1 MNNSELE
8 KAYDEYEKLLD
19 EKKYLEQDLA
29 NLGER
34 KGNAPK
40 EEFDKVKEKLR
51 KVMFIGFI
59 IGLIFNLCIYI
70 FPKQIV
76 SIFISKSSDDYK
88 LFMEFAIDFCR
99 IFLLVCALNSFE
111 ICSSIIIQSL
121 GNVKKATMVSFT
133 RQIILF
139 IPLSLILCHFIG
151 LYGALYAGP
160 IADTICFIF
169 VIFVFTSEYK
179 KITR

>member
-1 MNNSELE
+1 
-8 KAYDEYEKLLD
+8 
-19 EKKYLEQDLA
+19 
-29 NLGER
+29 
-34 KGNAPK
+34 
-40 EEFDKVKEKLR
+40 
-51 KVMFIGFI
+51 
-59 IGLIFNLCIYI
+59 
-70 FPKQIV
+70 
-76 SIFISKSSDDYK
+76 
-88 LFMEFAIDFCR
+88 MEFAIDFCR

-179 KITR
+179 KITRLENKVEKENVDNNEILKLILNKKVVVTISREYGSGGKICWRDNF